1 MIQAAPKPSAKKI
14 PRTASK
20 GSQAQVRYTSAKN
33 KMPESQASTGSA
45 QNRGD
50 HSRPVGVRGVE
61 ASEHREGQEE
71 PSQERSHFGSTGLHR
86 EYDGSDIRVVA
97 GQVPNRRTIANTI
110 PTRISTPSPG
120 AQERMREAHTQ
131 RIARRQALRQ
141 EEAAGAST
149 ATPVIDNRSNF
160 QHPQHGVIQSLLSI
174 NNNNTA
180 GLAHSWADTADDDVP
195 VIDREH
201 QYSETPV
208 NSPMDV
214 DWADAPMVRD
224 SIAPPEAD
232 PRAAASDDPGAD
244 DDDEWMDIPVAVV
257 AAGWKDADAD
267 QVRTLLHDSQ
277 DWKGWNLVPHLKRD
291 PHRDGG
297 IGHHQSG
304 RNSHTQRQVFKQ
316 EGFPGI
322 IEWIVSWILDF
333 CVWPQQ
339 NVGNRMDSGGLGLV
353 LWCNHGWHRSDTA
366 MRKVQEVLNSLH
378 WPNGARIFNCGI
390 FALNER
396 LGNREAQQA
405 MLDEA
410 VEWVQRPWEMTESTF
425 SMPKSMRYGCWAC
438 MNDPRARENFNQL
451 WEWEQGRLRQD
462 VLKLLGN
469 RFPPES
475 RETKRLRREPLSDHR
490 QSQATGTEDVEGTW
504 RNLWVLHETHSPVIW
519 IDGVMY
525 SPVNQSMIGERIQQ
539 VPEWA
544 SISFDAE
551 VWWKHLIDLKID
563 DAAIENFFRLAQAH
577 EQAAWLCS
585 ELLTKLVRK
594 HACHDFGPPHQSP
607 KRASKWFHRSCCN
620 AREVLTA
627 CLDGEWWATPQGVK
641 PVPGAQEAYEAW
653 REARRHYRPFF

>member
-1 MIQAAPKPSAKKI
+1 
-14 PRTASK
+14 
-20 GSQAQVRYTSAKN
+20 
-33 KMPESQASTGSA
+33 
-45 QNRGD
+45 
-50 HSRPVGVRGVE
+50 
-61 ASEHREGQEE
+61 
-71 PSQERSHFGSTGLHR
+71 
-86 EYDGSDIRVVA
+86 
-97 GQVPNRRTIANTI
+97 
-110 PTRISTPSPG
+110 
-120 AQERMREAHTQ
+120 
-131 RIARRQALRQ
+131 
-141 EEAAGAST
+141 
-149 ATPVIDNRSNF
+149 
-160 QHPQHGVIQSLLSI
+160 
-174 NNNNTA
+174 
-180 GLAHSWADTADDDVP
+180 
-195 VIDREH
+195 
-201 QYSETPV
+201 
-208 NSPMDV
+208 
-214 DWADAPMVRD
+214 
-224 SIAPPEAD
+224 
-232 PRAAASDDPGAD
+232 
-244 DDDEWMDIPVAVV
+244 
-257 AAGWKDADAD
+257 
-267 QVRTLLHDSQ
+267 
-277 DWKGWNLVPHLKRD
+277 
-291 PHRDGG
+291 
-297 IGHHQSG
+297 
-304 RNSHTQRQVFKQ
+304 
-316 EGFPGI
+316 
-322 IEWIVSWILDF
+322 
-333 CVWPQQ
+333 
-339 NVGNRMDSGGLGLV
+339 MDSGGLGLV

-462 VLKLLGN
+462 VLKLLGD

-475 RETKRLRREPLSDHR
+475 RETKRLRIEPPSDHR

-594 HACHDFGPPHQSP
+594 HACHEFGQPWESP
-607 KRASKWFHRSCCN
+607 KRASKWFHKACCQ
-620 AREVLTA
+620 ARLVLTA
-627 CLDGEWWATPQGVK
+627 CLEGEWWATPYGVR
-641 PVPGAQEAYEAW
+641 PVPGAQAAFESY
-653 REARRHYRPFF
+653 REFRQYYR

>member
-1 MIQAAPKPSAKKI
+1 MIKVAAKPSAKKI
-14 PRTASK
+14 PRTGSNKIPRTEKAS
-20 GSQAQVRYTSAKN
+20 A
-33 KMPESQASTGSA
+33 GSA

-50 HSRPVGVRGVE
+50 HSRPAGVRRVE
-61 ASEHREGQEE
+61 ASQHREGQEE
-71 PSQERSHFGSTGLHR
+71 PSQEMSQCGSTGR
-86 EYDGSDIRVVA
+86 EYDGDIRVRT
-97 GQVPNRRTIANTI
+97 GEVPITRHDVRTDGHRAA
-110 PTRISTPSPG
+110 TPSPG
-120 AQERMREAHTQ
+120 AQARFSSFIEEAHTE
-131 RIARRQALRQ
+131 RQARKAAKAQ
-141 EEAAGAST
+141 REELAASA
-149 ATPVIDNRSNF
+149 ATPVIDNRSNYQQP
-160 QHPQHGVIQSLLSI
+160 QHPLIQELLSI

-180 GLAHSWADTADDDVP
+180 GLAQSWADTADDDVP
-195 VIDREH
+195 VI
-201 QYSETPV
+201 SC
-208 NSPMDV
+208 MDV
-214 DWADAPMVRD
+214 DDADAPIVRD

-257 AAGWKDADAD
+257 AAGWKDDNAD

-316 EGFPGI
+316 EGFPGL

-333 CVWPQQ
+333 CVFPQQ

-405 MLDEA
+405 MLDDA
-410 VEWVQRPWEMTESTF
+410 VTWVQCPWEMTESTF

-504 RNLWVLHETHSPVIW
+504 RQLWVLHETHSPTIW
-519 IDGVMY
+519 VDGVMY
-525 SPVNQSMIGERIQQ
+525 SAVNQSMTGERVQQ

-551 VWWKHLIDLKID
+551 VWWKHLIDLKMD
-563 DAAIENFFRLAQAH
+563 KDAIQNFFKLAQAH

-607 KRASKWFHRSCCN
+607 KRASKWFHRACCN